1 MTRLFISLIA
11 AAGVAST
18 AAYAADPAPNPAP
31 NIAASTDLAVS
42 TDTFLTRV
50 AGGNQFEID
59 SSGLALTTT
68 KSEAVRMFATQMI
81 ADHSSAAIKF
91 KKAITEA
98 NLKAPPEGTDAK
110 HLAIIAD
117 LRKMNGAAF
126 DKAYIDAQYKAHVE
140 TVALFEAYA
149 SQGDN
154 SRIRQFAQELLPTL
168 RSHLDH
174 VKKLKAS

>member
-18 AAYAADPAPNPAP
+18 AAYAADPAPS
-31 NIAASTDLAVS
+31 IAASTDMAVS
-42 TDTFLTRV
+42 TDTFLAQV

-59 SSGLALTTT
+59 SGGLALTRT

-81 ADHSSAAIKF
+81 ADYSGAAIKF

-98 NLKAPPEGTDAK
+98 NLKAPPEGTDAR

-117 LRKMNGAAF
+117 LRKLDGAAL

-149 SQGDN
+149 AQGDN
-154 SRIRQFAQELLPTL
+154 SRMRQFAQEMLPTL

>member
-11 AAGVAST
+11 AAGLAST
-18 AAYAADPAPNPAP
+18 AAYAADPAPN
-31 NIAASTDLAVS
+31 IAASTAMAVS
-42 TDTFLTRV
+42 TDTFLTQV

-81 ADHSSAAIKF
+81 ADHSAAAIKF

-98 NLKAPPEGTDAK
+98 NLKAPPDGTDTK

-117 LRKMNGAAF
+117 LRKMDGAAF

-149 SQGDN
+149 GQGDN
-154 SRIRQFAQELLPTL
+154 SRMRQFAQELLPTL